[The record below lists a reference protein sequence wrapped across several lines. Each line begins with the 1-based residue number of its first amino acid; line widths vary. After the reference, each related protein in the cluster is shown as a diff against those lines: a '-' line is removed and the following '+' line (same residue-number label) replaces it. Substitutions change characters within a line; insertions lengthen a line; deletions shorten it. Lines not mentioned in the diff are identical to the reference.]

1 METFEK
7 LEMTTLTDCVNRLMQ
22 RGYIENFISMADG
35 LEAPSNNRVYRAA
48 DVRIADF
55 YRFEGE
61 SDPADNAICYAI
73 ETNDGIKGIVIDAY
87 GGGNGDLYVSK
98 FIADVQEIEKKRA
111 SGSG

>member
-7 LEMTTLTDCVNRLMQ
+7 LQMTTLTDCVNKLMQ
-22 RGYIENFISMADG
+22 RGYEENFIAMEGG
-35 LEAPSNNRVYRAA
+35 LEAPSNNKVYRPE
-48 DVRIADF
+48 DVKINDF

-73 ETNDGIKGIVIDAY
+73 ETTDGIKGVVIDAY

-98 FIADVQEIEKKRA
+98 FIAEVQEMEKKR